1 MPPSDPYRYAVLP
14 ANPRPGLRDR
24 WESAAW
30 RHVPSL
36 SIDNFRPESSNH
48 RPRTQVKLLADD
60 QGLYGLFRV
69 EDRFI
74 RCVHTGFQAP
84 VYKDSCVEFFVQ
96 PRLDRG
102 YFNFEFNCGG
112 SLLASYITDATRTAD
127 GFKEYRP
134 LSPEEGCRIRIWHS
148 LPSVVEPEVIEKTT
162 WLLAFQLPLDILSDA
177 VGPLSVDA
185 GAVWRANFYKCG
197 DATSH
202 PHWAAW
208 RPVDALNFHLPRCFG
223 HLRFGC

>member
-1 MPPSDPYRYAVLP
+1 MPPSDPFVYTIFSAHS
-14 ANPRPGLRDR
+14 RPGPRDR
-24 WESAAW
+24 WESSVW

-36 SIDNFRPESSNH
+36 SIDNFRPESSDH
-48 RPRTQVKLLADD
+48 RPRTQVRLLADD
-60 QGLYGLFRV
+60 HGLYGLLRV
-69 EDRFI
+69 QDRFI

-112 SLLASYITDATRTAD
+112 ALLASYITDPTRTAD
-127 GFKEYRP
+127 GFKACRP
-134 LSPEEGCRIRIWHS
+134 LAPEEGRRIWVWSS
-148 LPSVVEPEVIEKTT
+148 LPAVVEPEVTEKTT
-162 WLLAFQLPLDILSDA
+162 WLLAFRIPLDLLA
-177 VGPLSVDA
+177 RYAGPLRVDA
-185 GAVWRANFYKCG
+185 GEIWRANFYKCG

-208 RPVDALNFHLPRCFG
+208 RPVDALNFHAPHCFG
-223 HLRFGC
+223 QLRFGC

>member
-14 ANPRPGLRDR
+14 ADPRPGLRDR

-69 EDRFI
+69 ADRFI

-96 PRLDRG
+96 PRLDGG

-112 SLLASYITDATRTAD
+112 SLLASYIIDATRTAE

-162 WLLAFQLPLDILSDA
+162 WLLALQIPLDILSAA

-223 HLRFGC
+223 YLRFGC